1 MNQTLTPTPLRLAL
15 VGYGAMGHEIERLAP
30 SEEFEVVS
38 RYTSHERFNPSDAET
53 FDVAIEFS
61 RPDAAIGNIFD
72 LLAAGCPVVV
82 GTTGW
87 LDGLDEV
94 RSAISK
100 AEGRLVYASNFSI
113 GVNLFF
119 QIVRRAAALVNDFNQ
134 YDAAIHEIHHKRK
147 ADSPSGTALTAA
159 GIILAELEGKSHLLT
174 DSSHETINPEA
185 LHVTSSRVGDT
196 PGTHTVTFD
205 SGADT
210 IEITHRARNRSGFAL
225 GALAAARWIVDQP
238 SGLYRFEDR
247 FERRS

>member
-1 MNQTLTPTPLRLAL
+1 MNQTSTPTPIRLAL

-30 SEEFEVVS
+30 SEGFEVVA
-38 RYTSHERFNPSDAET
+38 RYTSHERFFSAEGER

-61 RPDAAIGNIFD
+61 RPDAAIGNIVD
-72 LLAAGCPVVV
+72 LLAAGYPVVV

-87 LDGLDEV
+87 LDRFDEV
-94 RSAISK
+94 RSVVART
-100 AEGRLVYASNFSI
+100 EGRLVYASNFSI

-119 QIVRRAAALVNDFNQ
+119 QIARRAAGLINEYSA
-134 YDAAIHEIHHKRK
+134 YDAAVHEVHHKRK
-147 ADSPSGTALTAA
+147 ADSPSGTALTVAE
-159 GIILAELEGKSHLLT
+159 ILLAELERKSYLLL
-174 DSSHETINPEA
+174 DRCDGAINPEA
-185 LHVTSSRVGDT
+185 LHLTSSRVGDT
-196 PGTHTVTFD
+196 PGTHTITFD

-238 SGLYRFEDR
+238 SGLYRFEER